1 MDGEE
6 ELWAGKRQ
14 PLVVMP
20 GLPGCSPEG
29 LSLCPK
35 GNREPWRNI
44 CSDEMMQSVLWLGG
58 IDLSLPA
65 PVSMYPCVNL

>member
-58 IDLSLPA
+58 IIDVAIFTQLSNSLI
-65 PVSMYPCVNL
+65 L